1 MNSPS
6 RQPWQTIT
14 IVLIIAGVLALSLG
28 GYLNNLTTRI
38 LSPFLSVQQW
48 ITVRYNTFQE
58 LVNAPSDITLLRQRN
73 KELESEVTDLRI
85 QVIELQQNLSEMEI
99 LSALLDFARTQP
111 QNEYE
116 AASVI
121 AHDPSPFLQYIVIN
135 KGSDDGI
142 RYGMPVISDQGLV
155 GRVVAITSNASR
167 VQLITDSS
175 TSVNVRIQPAKTEAV
190 MNGSVTGDLTLDLIP
205 QDAAI
210 QPGDLVFT
218 SGLGGNY
225 PSDILVG
232 QVVNVRQQAT
242 ALFQEASVQ
251 SVVDFT
257 RLEIVLVIVNFKPVD
272 ITPLLPERETGQ

>member
-6 RQPWQTIT
+6 RRPWQTVT
-14 IVLIIAGVLALSLG
+14 IILLIAGILALSLG

-48 ITVRYNTFQE
+48 ITVRYNAFQE

-73 KELESEVTDLRI
+73 KELEAEVTDLRI
-85 QVIELQQNLSEMEI
+85 QVIELQQRVTEMEI